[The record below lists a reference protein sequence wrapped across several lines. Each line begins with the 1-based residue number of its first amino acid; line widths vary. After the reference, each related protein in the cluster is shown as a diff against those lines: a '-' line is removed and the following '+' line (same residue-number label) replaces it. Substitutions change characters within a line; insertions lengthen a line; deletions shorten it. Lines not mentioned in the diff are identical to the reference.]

1 MKVLLSIV
9 ILLTKIIA
17 GFLFLVI
24 IIIGGIQYMKANPSK
39 VQTSYLVEG
48 LLIGFFVGMMI
59 SIVIDWQ
66 WIGIGAGLGQF
77 IGMVIGS
84 QISKQEKR

>member
-1 MKVLLSIV
+1 MK
-9 ILLTKIIA
+9 LTKIIA
-17 GFLFLVI
+17 GFPFWII
-24 IIIGGIQYMKANPSK
+24 IIIGGIQYMKANPTK
-39 VQTSYLVEG
+39 AQTRYLVEG

-66 WIGIGAGLGQF
+66 WIGIGSGFGQF
-77 IGMVIGS
+77 IGMDIGS

>member
-9 ILLTKIIA
+9 IILTKIIG

-24 IIIGGIQYMKANPSK
+24 IIIGGIQYMKANPTK
-39 VQTSYLVEG
+39 AQTSYLVEG
-48 LLIGFFVGMMI
+48 LLVGFFVGMMI

-66 WIGIGAGLGQF
+66 WIGIGAGFGQF
-77 IGMVIGS
+77 IGMDIGS
-84 QISKQEKR
+84 QNSK